1 MSWQNAWS
9 GLKRAFSNVNR
20 TIPAVFEQQAAAR
33 GHNPLFFVKRQGAYQ
48 PISWQ
53 EAHADVQALS
63 AFLLSQEVIVG
74 DRILIQHQ
82 EQPFRGSFISLPGG
96 FREADD
102 PLDDAKR
109 ELLEESGYASER
121 WVHYLSWS
129 PPASKLI
136 WKNHFYIAHDC
147 KKIQEMIPDP
157 GEKITL
163 VFIDFD
169 TFLLMADNP
178 TWRHRDL
185 VPTLLRARYEPDKR
199 RALEEALFG

>member
-1 MSWQNAWS
+1 MSEIPE
-9 GLKRAFSNVNR
+9 GLPPHAQRAFKGEIWEIWQWEQVQFDGSITMYDRAIR
-20 TIPAVFEQQAAAR
+20 TDSVTAIP
-33 GHNPLFFVKRQGAYQ
+33 L
-48 PISWQ
+48 
-53 EAHADVQALS
+53 
-63 AFLLSQEVIVG
+63 VG